1 MQPVRERFVITVPN
15 QHTFGLAFTDNE
27 TVAVRILSP
36 LQNGS
41 VRIAV
46 KGHIMTAKTSSDLRE
61 GVFLLMRVQLVNNTL
76 VLHPY
81 CSADAVRYQHSDVF
95 AQLGIP
101 PSELAG
107 VLISLFIRHEQPLL
121 PQPLLKILALVKSF
135 APHEKKAAF
144 IATLLSSRGIE
155 PTEQL
160 IMHCLSALFAL
171 PFDTGSDAA
180 ESENADFFR
189 LINHL
194 KAKRLHWVVFPFKKE
209 YLFRL
214 KGSVAFLLDME
225 ETHCLECRIR
235 AYAEEN
241 AETWTFALKDGE
253 CVFSCLR
260 DGEPPALPEQ
270 KQLTALLSSCFADA
284 GITAYSIRYG
294 TEEETGASL
303 ASIDISV

>member
-1 MQPVRERFVITVPN
+1 MQPVRERFVITVPFQRN
-15 QHTFGLAFTDNE
+15 FGLAFTDNE
-27 TVAVRILSP
+27 TVTVRVLSP

-46 KGHIMTAKTSSDLRE
+46 KGHIMEAKTSSDVRE

-81 CSADAVRYQHSDVF
+81 RSADPMRYQHSDVF

-107 VLISLFIRHEQPLL
+107 TLISLFIRHEQPLL
-121 PQPLLKILALVKSF
+121 PQPLLKILALAKSF

-144 IATLLSSRGIE
+144 VAALLSSRGIE

-160 IMHCLSALFAL
+160 IEHCLSALFAL
-171 PFDTGSDAA
+171 PSNTGSDAT
-180 ESENADFFR
+180 ESEDAELFR

-194 KAKRLHWVVFPFKKE
+194 KTKRLHWVVFPFKKE
-209 YLFRL
+209 HLFRL

-225 ETHCLECRIR
+225 ETNCLECRIR

-241 AETWTFALKDGE
+241 AETWVFTLKDGG

-260 DGEPPALPEQ
+260 DGDPPALPEQ

-284 GITAYSIRYG
+284 DITAYSIRYG
-294 TEEETGASL
+294 TEEEIGASL